1 MLLAEHTL
9 DGPPIM
15 PGRAL
20 MVIAFVAKQPVG
32 SMYEITSDPAVAPA
46 TVPDTTV
53 ALLLLLIHVPPPASV
68 RSIVLPTHT
77 AAGPP
82 IAVGN
87 ELTVTTAVVLQPN
100 PSEYVMIVVPV
111 LIPETIPLTEPI
123 VPIGNDPLLQVPPP
137 VPSVS
142 VVVEPRHTPNE
153 PLMGNGVVLTVIVF
167 VARQPPLLV

>member
-1 MLLAEHTL
+1 MV
-9 DGPPIM
+9 
-15 PGRAL
+15 PGNAL
-20 MVIAFVAKQPVG
+20 IVIAFVAKHPVG
-32 SMYEITSDPAVAPA
+32 NAYVITSVPVATPV
-46 TVPDTTV
+46 TVPDATV
-53 ALLLLLIHVPPPASV
+53 ALLLLLLHVPPPASV
-68 RSIVLPTHT
+68 SNMLPYWHT